1 VPLKAG
7 RVFTDADR
15 DGAERAVIVNET
27 LARRAFGDGD
37 PIGQILHL
45 STGSQ
50 VDEEWRVVGVAGD
63 VKIESLA
70 DPDAS
75 KAEVYVP
82 YAQHLSGDTAFA
94 LRTSGEPMA
103 LAQAV
108 RELFHE
114 LDADRPLT
122 RMTPL
127 DALVSDSVAIER
139 FRSRF
144 VGAFAILAIALAVVG
159 IYGVRAFTVG
169 QRHRELGIRLAL
181 GAPPREIVRL
191 VAGQGVALSMA
202 GLAVGGA
209 AALYIGRAMSALL
222 FGVEGGDPAIL
233 AAGLLAV
240 VAAAALAGYIPARR
254 AARIDPAIVLRAE

>member
-70 DPDAS
+70 DPDDS
-75 KAEVYVP
+75 RAEVYVP
-82 YAQHLSGDTAFA
+82 YAQYLSGDTAFA

-127 DALVSDSVAIER
+127 DALVGDSVAIER

-181 GAPPREIVRL
+181 GAPPRDIVRL

-209 AALYIGRAMSALL
+209 AALYTGRAMSALL